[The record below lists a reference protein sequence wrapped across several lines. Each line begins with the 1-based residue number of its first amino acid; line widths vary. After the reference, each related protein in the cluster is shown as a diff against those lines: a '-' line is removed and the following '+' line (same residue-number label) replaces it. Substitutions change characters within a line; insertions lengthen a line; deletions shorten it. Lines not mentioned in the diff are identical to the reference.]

1 MSGSEAGCLSIITG
15 LEEEEE
21 VSPAPVRGSNIGI
34 TGPDS
39 LRLGGMKVD
48 ELPFAAAEQTKH
60 QLPEFYAT
68 EKLNKIARIKARF
81 PKQSVDWCNGAIREC
96 EGNMVNVRGL
106 KAQAAGQIEEYKAL
120 ISQCKRRDR
129 KIDEAE
135 SQGKTEDE
143 IRVIKKGFP
152 LYQVKPMKHQIGQF
166 RATINRCDDV
176 IEKEKQSIKEV
187 RDLRTA
193 CAERDRLLKELDTH

>member
-1 MSGSEAGCLSIITG
+1 MSNNT
-15 LEEEEE
+15 
-21 VSPAPVRGSNIGI
+21 GI

-48 ELPFAAAEQTKH
+48 ELPFAAAAQTKG

-68 EKLNKIARIKARF
+68 DKLNKMARIKARS
-81 PKQSVDWCNGAIREC
+81 PKQSVDWCDGAIRQC
-96 EGNMVNVRGL
+96 QGNMVNVNGL
-106 KAQAAGQIEEYKAL
+106 RTTAQGSIEEYKAL
-120 ISQCKRRDR
+120 IKQCKRRDR
-129 KIDEAE
+129 KVGDAEA
-135 SQGKTEDE
+135 QGQTEDE
-143 IRVIKKGFP
+143 IKVIRKQFP

-187 RDLRTA
+187 RELKTA
-193 CAERDRLLKELDTH
+193 CAERDKLLKELETQ

>member
-1 MSGSEAGCLSIITG
+1 MSDNKGII
-15 LEEEEE
+15 
-21 VSPAPVRGSNIGI
+21 
-34 TGPDS
+34 GPDS

-48 ELPFAAAEQTKH
+48 ELPFAAAHQTKG

-68 EKLNKIARIKARF
+68 EKLNKMARIKANS

-106 KAQAAGQIEEYKAL
+106 RGQAEGQIEKYKAL

-129 KIDEAE
+129 KVAEAE
-135 SQGKTEDE
+135 AQGKTEDE
-143 IRVIKKGFP
+143 IKVIKKGFP

-166 RATINRCDDV
+166 RATINRCDNV

-187 RDLRTA
+187 RELRAA
-193 CAERDRLLKELDTH
+193 CAERDRQLKELETH